1 MIFVGKGTKR
11 GWAWG
16 WGIFLILVAAL
27 VLTNQFGGFL
37 ELSVWSI
44 IVAALAVAF
53 FVRCIVDLSFG
64 SLPIPI
70 AALYYIFQVPLELPE
85 ISFWPLVLVTLLV
98 TVGLHVIL
106 PNRKFRRIKS
116 TFKNNSGIVF
126 ADDDG
131 VISSKHISG
140 DEDHVKHDDYDGKI
154 EEGGEDNNPRI
165 SVQFGGGSRY
175 LHADSLE
182 TVMLDCSF
190 GGLEV
195 YFDHVQL
202 SPKGAEAFL
211 NCKFGAIELYVPA
224 HWRIIDNMNASLG
237 GVDIKN
243 RRNNPDEN
251 APTLKVTGN
260 VSFGGVEVHRI

>member
-1 MIFVGKGTKR
+1 MIYVGKGSKR

-44 IVAALAVAF
+44 IVAAMAVAF
-53 FVRCIVDLSFG
+53 MIRCVVDLSFG

-70 AALYYIFQVPLELPE
+70 AALYYIFQVPLELPA
-85 ISFWPLVLVTLLV
+85 ITFWPLALVTVLVTA
-98 TVGLHVIL
+98 GLHVLI
-106 PNRKFRRIKS
+106 PQKKFQFKYKKGKNVDVIYTNDNGVSSSHRINTS
-116 TFKNNSGIVF
+116 
-126 ADDDG
+126 
-131 VISSKHISG
+131 
-140 DEDHVKHDDYDGKI
+140 EMKI
-154 EEGGEDNNPRI
+154 EEGGGDNNPRI
-165 SVQFGGGSRY
+165 SVTFGGVSRY
-175 LHADSLE
+175 LHADCLE
-182 TVMLDCSF
+182 TAELDCSF

-195 YFDHVQL
+195 YFDHVEL
-202 SPKGAEAFL
+202 SPNGAEAFL
-211 NCKFGAIELYVPA
+211 DCKFGAIELYVPS

-243 RRNNPDEN
+243 RREADEN
-251 APTLKVTGN
+251 APTLKVSGN